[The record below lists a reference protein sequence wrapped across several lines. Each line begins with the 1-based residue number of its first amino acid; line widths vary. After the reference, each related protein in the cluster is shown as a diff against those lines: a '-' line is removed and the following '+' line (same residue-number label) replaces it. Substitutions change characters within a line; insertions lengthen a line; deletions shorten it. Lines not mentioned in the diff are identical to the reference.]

1 MDIFAT
7 IAERKICE
15 AIRRGELDNL
25 TLKGQPIRTENLTD
39 VPEELRMGYKIL
51 KNAGILPEELQ
62 LNREILTLRDLIE
75 SCREPEEREELKK
88 KLTARQL
95 HYDILM
101 QRNFSRPA
109 YRQYEFRIR
118 EKLSL

>member
-7 IAERKICE
+7 IAERKISE
-15 AIRRGELDNL
+15 AMRRGELDNL
-25 TLKGQPIRTENLTD
+25 SLKGQPIRAEDLSD
-39 VPEELRMGYKIL
+39 IPEELRMGYKIL

-75 SCREPEEREELKK
+75 SCRDPEERRELKK

-101 QRNFSRPA
+101 ERIASRPV
-109 YRQYEFRIR
+109 YRRYEVRIR
-118 EKLSL
+118 EKLGV